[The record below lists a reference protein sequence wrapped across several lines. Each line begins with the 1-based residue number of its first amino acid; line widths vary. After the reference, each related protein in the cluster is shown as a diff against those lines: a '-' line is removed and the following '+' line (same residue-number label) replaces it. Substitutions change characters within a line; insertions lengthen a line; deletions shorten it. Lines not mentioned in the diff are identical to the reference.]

1 MGHDWVFDVLKD
13 LRAYALANDLR
24 ALAEKV
30 EEALRTAELEI
41 GRPGKGSGNG
51 NGSGGPGGRSGLPH

>member
-13 LRAYALANDLR
+13 LRTYALANDLK

-41 GRPGKGSGNG
+41 GKPPQGGGNRAG
-51 NGSGGPGGRSGLPH
+51 TKGLPH